1 MDYADARR
9 RMVDGQLRPTRCGA
23 APLGRD
29 ARAAPRALPAA
40 ALRARAYLD
49 EDVPLPG
56 GRALMEPMVLG
67 AAGAAPRAAARRAA
81 ALVVG
86 AGTGYGA
93 AVLARMG
100 AAVTAVEEDAGARR
114 HRPRRPSPP
123 SCRPAGGPHG
133 GPPPLRREAFDAVL
147 VEGEVPA
154 VPDSVSGLL
163 AEGGRLATVVG
174 GGRRNGVAVLGR
186 RLGGAFTVSP
196 VFDCGVTP
204 LPAFA
209 EPGRFVF

>member
-1 MDYADARR
+1 
-9 RMVDGQLRPTRCGA
+9 
-23 APLGRD
+23 
-29 ARAAPRALPAA
+29 
-40 ALRARAYLD
+40 
-49 EDVPLPG
+49 
-56 GRALMEPMVLG
+56 
-67 AAGAAPRAAARRAA
+67 
-81 ALVVG
+81 
-86 AGTGYGA
+86 
-93 AVLARMG
+93 MG
-100 AAVTAVEEDAGARR
+100 AAVTAVEEDPALAAAAREAFAAFLAPAAVR
-114 HRPRRPSPP
+114 MADRLPSD
-123 SCRPAGGPHG
+123 G
-133 GPPPLRREAFDAVL
+133 EAFDAVL